1 VTSATL
7 KAPGTILFT
16 LHGSRTCEIETM
28 INGETD
34 EWVQSLATDGMIWE
48 SFLIFCQKH
57 IFGFIIVFLL
67 YERLF

>member
-1 VTSATL
+1 
-7 KAPGTILFT
+7 
-16 LHGSRTCEIETM
+16 M